1 MSARGAARLS
11 HRTASQDT
19 ENATATTQVTSR
31 VENMAGPDSS
41 VRALDSLVGYVTG
54 GQDRSPLDRL
64 HVAACDGRALMHAGA
79 DRVTVI
85 AALVVAAET
94 VGVPRQ
100 VAEAVLRRTLRGV
113 G

>member
-1 MSARGAARLS
+1 VSPREAAWLS

-31 VENMAGPDSS
+31 VEPMAGADTS
-41 VRALDSLVGYVTG
+41 VRALDSVVGYVTG
-54 GQDRSPLDRL
+54 SQDRTPLDRL
-64 HVAACDGRALMHAGA
+64 HVAARDGRALMHAGA
-79 DRVTVI
+79 DRVTVS
-85 AALVVAAET
+85 AALVMAAEA
-94 VGVPRQ
+94 VGVPHQ